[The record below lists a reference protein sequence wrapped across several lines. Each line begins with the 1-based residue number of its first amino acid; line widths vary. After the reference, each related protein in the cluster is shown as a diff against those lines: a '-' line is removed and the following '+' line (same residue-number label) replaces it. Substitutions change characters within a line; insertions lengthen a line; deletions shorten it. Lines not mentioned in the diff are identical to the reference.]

1 MISYHLPAE
10 TMDILA
16 GRLDDPWL
24 IYDQVTDQTVTEMKN
39 LKNSKNFL
47 LANLLRKNQVILLTV
62 SNWIMTRLLISLI
75 LLEQLVFRN

>member
-24 IYDQVTDQTVTEMKN
+24 IYDQVTDQTVSEMKN
-39 LKNSKNFL
+39 LKNSKKL
-47 LANLLRKNQVILLTV
+47 SV
-62 SNWIMTRLLISLI
+62 SKFASQKTSH
-75 LLEQLVFRN
+75 LVD